1 MNLRQIRMNANHYYL
16 AHQLPFRT
24 PGRICQAGGL
34 SVSHFSELFREQ
46 VHQSPLSYFTQLK
59 IRAACRLLD
68 LSGKPVKAVALETGY
83 SDPYYFSRVFKK
95 VMGISP
101 ENYRA
106 IKKG

>member
-1 MNLRQIRMNANHYYL
+1 
-16 AHQLPFRT
+16 
-24 PGRICQAGGL
+24 
-34 SVSHFSELFREQ
+34 
-46 VHQSPLSYFTQLK
+46 LSYFTQLK

-68 LSGKPVKAVALETGY
+68 LSGKSVKAVALETGY

-101 ENYRA
+101 EKYRA